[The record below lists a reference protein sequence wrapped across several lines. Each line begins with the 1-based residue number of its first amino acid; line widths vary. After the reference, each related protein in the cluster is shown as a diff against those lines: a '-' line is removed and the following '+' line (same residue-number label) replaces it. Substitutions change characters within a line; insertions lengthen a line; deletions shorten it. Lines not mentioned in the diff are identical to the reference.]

1 MSLFDLFHY
10 AVLVEVLDKVQYA
23 SLCQKY
29 GLLKRQN
36 GRYRYTER
44 AFRVA
49 THLDSVGQTD
59 GHSASYIHLRMEV

>member
-1 MSLFDLFHY
+1 MSLLDLFQS
-10 AVLVEVLDKVQYA
+10 AVLTELLNKVQYA
-23 SLCQKY
+23 SLCQKH
-29 GLLKRQN
+29 GLLTFQD

-59 GHSASYIHLRMEV
+59 GHAASFINLRMAV